1 MGSVLACRQSSF
13 GGRIADARTLGNN
26 NMLPYLFK
34 HSTKFKTMIEGDRF
48 GPEDHRTR
56 LKTEMAELLV
66 IQTEFKRIFKLK

>member
-1 MGSVLACRQSSF
+1 MA
-13 GGRIADARTLGNN
+13 IAKPTKRKPAPPEARKFAAFL
-26 NMLPYLFK
+26 
-34 HSTKFKTMIEGDRF
+34 HDRHQTKFKTMIEGDRF